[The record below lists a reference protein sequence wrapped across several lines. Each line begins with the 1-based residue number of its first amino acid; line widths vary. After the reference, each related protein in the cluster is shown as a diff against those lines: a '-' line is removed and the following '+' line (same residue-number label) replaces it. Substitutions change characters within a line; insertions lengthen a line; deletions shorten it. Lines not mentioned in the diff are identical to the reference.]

1 MRTGV
6 NADRRFAG
14 PTPVGE
20 SDAVSA
26 YTTVVVGTDGS
37 DTSLAAV
44 DRAAVLAADSGA
56 TLVIACAYFPRD
68 ERSTAAER
76 DALGTEAYQVVGS
89 APAEDTLQ
97 TARDR
102 AKAKGATS
110 VETKAIEGRPG
121 DTLKNVVKEVGAD
134 LLVVGNVGL
143 NTLAGRIL
151 GSVPLD
157 VVRHAGIDV
166 LVVHTS

>member
-1 MRTGV
+1 MASY
-6 NADRRFAG
+6 NMI
-14 PTPVGE
+14 
-20 SDAVSA
+20 
-26 YTTVVVGTDGS
+26 VVGTDGS
-37 DTSLAAV
+37 DTSMNAV
-44 DRAAVLAADSGA
+44 DRAASIAADAGA
-56 TLVIACAYFPRD
+56 TLIIVCAYFPAD
-68 ERSTAAER
+68 PRSVAA
-76 DALGTEAYQVVGS
+76 DQDQLGPHDAYQVVGS

-102 AKAKGATS
+102 AKARGAGAI
-110 VETKAIEGRPG
+110 ETKAIKGRPG
-121 DTLKNVVKEVGAD
+121 DTLKNVVSDVKAD

-157 VVRHAGIDV
+157 VVRHAGSDV

>member
-1 MRTGV
+1 MT
-6 NADRRFAG
+6 
-14 PTPVGE
+14 
-20 SDAVSA
+20 A

-37 DTSLAAV
+37 ETSLAAV
-44 DRAAVLAADSGA
+44 DRAASLAADSGA
-56 TLVIACAYFPRD
+56 TLIIACAYFPRD
-68 ERSTAAER
+68 DKSTAADR
-76 DALGTEAYQVVGS
+76 DALGADAYQVVGS

-102 AKAKGATS
+102 ARAKGAVTI
-110 VETKAIEGRPG
+110 ETKAVEGKPG
-121 DTLKNVVKEVGAD
+121 DTLKSVVKDVGAD

-157 VVRHAGIDV
+157 VVRHAGVDV

>member
-1 MRTGV
+1 MG
-6 NADRRFAG
+6 
-14 PTPVGE
+14 
-20 SDAVSA
+20 S
-26 YTTVVVGTDGS
+26 YTTIVVGTDGS
-37 DTSLAAV
+37 DTSMNAV
-44 DRAAVLAADSGA
+44 DRAAAIAADAGA
-56 TLVIACAYFPRD
+56 TLVIACAYFPVD
-68 ERSTAAER
+68 PKDVAAEQ
-76 DALGTEAYQVVGS
+76 DQLGPEDAYQVVGS

-102 AKAKGATS
+102 AVVQGALTI
-110 VETKAIEGRPG
+110 ETKAVKGRPG
-121 DTLKNVVKEVGAD
+121 ETLKKIVADVAAD